1 MTPTAPTT
9 TSPDITTH
17 HHQYDVVIVG
27 AGGAGM
33 RAAIEAGPHAKTA
46 VISKLYPTRSH
57 TGAAQGGMAAALAN
71 IEEDSWEW
79 HTFDT
84 VKGGDYLVDQ
94 DAAEILAKEAI
105 DAVIDL
111 ENMGLPFNRTPDG
124 KIDQRRFG
132 GHTRDHGKA
141 PVRRSCY
148 AADRTGHMILQTLF
162 QNCVKLGIEFYNEF
176 YVLDLLLVDDPDAK
190 KSRGKSKPRIA
201 AGVVAYELATG
212 DIHVFHAKSVVF
224 ATGGFG
230 KIYKTTSNAHTL
242 TGDGVGIIWRKGIP
256 LEDMEF
262 FQFHPTGLAG
272 LGILLTEGARGEGA
286 ILRNA
291 SGERFMERYAPTIK
305 DLAPRDIIARHMV
318 QEVAEGRGAGPNKDY
333 VLLDCTHLGAEVL
346 ETKLPDITEFA
357 RTYLGVDPVHEPV
370 PVMPTAHYAMGGIPT
385 NIKAEVLSD
394 NDTVV
399 KGLYAAGECAC
410 VSVHGSNR
418 LGTNSLLD
426 INVFGKRAGRY
437 SVEYANSAKF
447 APLPDDPAKEVREM
461 IERARSADGDERLA
475 VLRKE
480 LQEEM
485 DRNAQVFRTDKSLRS
500 VAKTIH
506 SLRERYKNIGIHDR
520 GKRYNTDLLEAI
532 ELGFLLDIA
541 EVVVASALN
550 RHESRGG
557 HMRDDYPERDDKNF
571 LVHTMAY
578 LTGDPKSANVEDHIA
593 IDWKPVVITNYPP
606 MERKY

>member
-1 MTPTAPTT
+1 MTHENHVETKVV
-9 TSPDITTH
+9 DGVH
-17 HHQYDVVIVG
+17 YHQYDIVIVG

-33 RAAIEAGPHAKTA
+33 RAAIEAGPGAKTA

-71 IEEDSWEW
+71 VEEDSWEW

-84 VKGGDYLVDQ
+84 IKGGDYLVDQ

-111 ENMGLPFNRTPDG
+111 ENMGLPFNRTPEG

-141 PVRRSCY
+141 PVRRACY

-162 QNCVKLGIEFYNEF
+162 QNCVKLGIEFYNE
-176 YVLDLLLVDDPDAK
+176 YYALDLVMTEVDGRKQP
-190 KSRGKSKPRIA
+190 SGI
-201 AGVVAYELATG
+201 VAYELATG
-212 DIHVFHAKSVVF
+212 DLHVFQAKAVVF

-230 KIYKTTSNAHTL
+230 KVYKTTSNAHTL
-242 TGDGVGIIWRKGIP
+242 TGDGVGIIWRKGLP

-305 DLAPRDIIARHMV
+305 DLAPRDIVARCMV

-357 RTYLGVDPVHEPV
+357 RTYLGVDPVVEPV

-385 NIKAEVLSD
+385 NVNAEVLSD
-394 NDTVV
+394 NTTVV
-399 KGLYAAGECAC
+399 PGLYAAGECAC

-426 INVFGKRAGRY
+426 INVFGKRAGRNA
-437 SVEYANSAKF
+437 VEYVNSGVDF
-447 APLPDDPAKEVREM
+447 TPLPDDPAAGVRDL
-461 IERARSADGDERLA
+461 IESLRTAEGTERIA
-475 VLRKE
+475 AIRKE
-480 LQEEM
+480 LQDEM
-485 DRNAQVFRTDKSLRS
+485 DRGAQVFRTKDSLAHVAS
-500 VAKTIH
+500 VIAD
-506 SLRERYKNIGIHDR
+506 LRERYRHISVQDKGR
-520 GKRYNTDLLEAI
+520 RFNTDLLEAV
-532 ELGFLLDIA
+532 ELGFLLDLA
-541 EVVVASALN
+541 EVVVASAAN
-550 RHESRGG
+550 REESRGG
-557 HMRDDYPERDDKNF
+557 HMRDDFPDRDDEKF
-571 LVHTMAY
+571 MQHTMAY
-578 LTGDPKSANVEDHIA
+578 LSGDAHSSVASDHIRL
-593 IDWKPVVITNYPP
+593 DWKPVTITRYQP

>member
-1 MTPTAPTT
+1 VTT
-9 TSPDITTH
+9 VH
-17 HHQYDVVIVG
+17 HHEYDVVIVG

-33 RAAIEAGPHAKTA
+33 RAAIETAPNVKTA

-71 IEEDSWEW
+71 VEEDSWEW

-94 DAAEILAKEAI
+94 DAAEILAREAI
-105 DAVIDL
+105 DAVLDL

-162 QNCVKLGIEFYNEF
+162 QNCVKLGVEFYNEF
-176 YVLDLLLVDDPDAK
+176 YVLDLLLTDVK
-190 KSRGKSKPRIA
+190 GKSTA
-201 AGVVAYELATG
+201 AGVVAYELSTG
-212 DIHVFHAKSVVF
+212 DIHVFNSKSVIF

-230 KIYKTTSNAHTL
+230 KMYKTTSNAHTL
-242 TGDGVGIIWRKGIP
+242 TGDGVGIAWRKGIP

-305 DLAPRDIIARHMV
+305 DLAPRDIISRCMV

-357 RTYLGVDPVHEPV
+357 RTYLGVDPVVEPV

-385 NIKAEVLSD
+385 TVNAEVLLD
-394 NDTVV
+394 NTTVIP
-399 KGLYAAGECAC
+399 GLYAAGECAC

-426 INVFGKRAGRY
+426 INVFGKRAGKNAAAYAKKAKLPALPKAAEQFVVDLIDSARTANGKE
-437 SVEYANSAKF
+437 SVAA
-447 APLPDDPAKEVREM
+447 
-461 IERARSADGDERLA
+461 I
-475 VLRKE
+475 RKE
-480 LQEEM
+480 LQVEM
-485 DRNAQVFRTDKSLRS
+485 DRNAQVFRTEKSLGHAQK
-500 VAKTIH
+500 VIH
-506 SLRERYKNIGIHDR
+506 DLRVRYEKIGIHDR
-520 GKRYNTDLLEAI
+520 GQRFNTDLLEAV
-532 ELGFLLDIA
+532 ELGFLLDLA
-541 EVVVASALN
+541 EVVVVSARN
-550 RHESRGG
+550 RKESRGG
-557 HMRDDYPERDDKNF
+557 HMRDDFPERDDKGYMQ
-571 LVHTMAY
+571 HTMAY
-578 LTGDPKSANVEDHIA
+578 KKGNDIA
-593 IDWKPVVITNYPP
+593 LGWKPVVITNYPP

>member
-1 MTPTAPTT
+1 MTETT
-9 TSPDITTH
+9 VH
-17 HHQYDVVIVG
+17 HHQFEIVIIG

-33 RAAIEAGPHAKTA
+33 RAAIEAGPKAKTA

-71 IEEDSWEW
+71 VEEDSWEW

-84 VKGGDYLVDQ
+84 IKGGDYLVDQ

-111 ENMGLPFNRTPDG
+111 ENMGLPFNRTPEG

-141 PVRRSCY
+141 PVRRACY

-162 QNCVKLGIEFYNEF
+162 QNCVKLGVEFYNEF
-176 YVLDLLLVDDPDAK
+176 YALDLIMVDVVGEDGVTRQQP
-190 KSRGKSKPRIA
+190 
-201 AGVVAYELATG
+201 AGVVAFELATG
-212 DIHVFHAKSVVF
+212 ELHVFHAKAMIF

-230 KIYKTTSNAHTL
+230 KMYKTTSNAHTL
-242 TGDGVGIIWRKGIP
+242 TGDGVGIVWRTGLP

-305 DLAPRDIIARHMV
+305 DLAPRDIVARCMV

-357 RTYLGVDPVHEPV
+357 RTYLGVDPVVEPV

-385 NIKAEVLSD
+385 NTDAQVLYD
-394 NDTVV
+394 NTTVV
-399 KGLYAAGECAC
+399 PGLYAAGECAC

-426 INVFGKRAGRY
+426 INVFGKRSGNNAAEW
-437 SVEYANSAKF
+437 VKTAEF
-447 APLPDDPAKEVREM
+447 LPLPEDPAAGVRAM
-461 IERARSADGDERLA
+461 LDQLRASTGTERIA

-480 LQEEM
+480 LQDEM
-485 DRNAQVFRTDKSLRS
+485 DKNAQVFRTDESLAR
-500 VAKTIH
+500 VTETIH
-506 SLRERYKNIGIHDR
+506 TLRNRFMQVSVQDK
-520 GKRYNTDLLEAI
+520 GKRFNTDLLEAV
-532 ELGFLLDIA
+532 ELGFLLDLA
-541 EVVVASALN
+541 EVVVYSARN
-550 RHESRGG
+550 RKESRGG
-557 HMRDDYPERDDKNF
+557 HMRDDYPKRDDENYMQ
-571 LVHTMAY
+571 HTMAY
-578 LTGDPKSANVEDHIA
+578 LTGDPHSSLADDHITL
-593 IDWKPVVITNYPP
+593 DWKPVVVTRYQP